1 MYGSEGHVEAG
12 EMVSVAIDEMGK
24 WVGTGA
30 GDRNHQVTV

>member
-24 WVGTGA
+24 WVGTG
-30 GDRNHQVTV
+30 TV